1 MFPLPLCDLPF
12 SPNYFKY
19 DIIIIFIT
27 AVIITIDGE
36 ARATLFVETQRKRK
50 CVCWIVTWSAL
61 AQHESPSVSL
71 IHCIMINCILS
82 SGKITTDCNYIN

>member
-36 ARATLFVETQRKRK
+36 GDTF
-50 CVCWIVTWSAL
+50 C
-61 AQHESPSVSL
+61 
-71 IHCIMINCILS
+71 
-82 SGKITTDCNYIN
+82 

>member
-1 MFPLPLCDLPF
+1 MFPLPPCDLPF

-36 ARATLFVETQRKRK
+36 GDTF
-50 CVCWIVTWSAL
+50 C
-61 AQHESPSVSL
+61 
-71 IHCIMINCILS
+71 
-82 SGKITTDCNYIN
+82 